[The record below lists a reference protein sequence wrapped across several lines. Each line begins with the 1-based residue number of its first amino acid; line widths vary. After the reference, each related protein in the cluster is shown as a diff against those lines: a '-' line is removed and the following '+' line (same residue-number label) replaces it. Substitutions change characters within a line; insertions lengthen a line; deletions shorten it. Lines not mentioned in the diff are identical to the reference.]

1 MNPGPIYRGIS
12 ASSTLNGLLTQ
23 NSHLKKLTPDIN
35 DEKGSEKPMASTI
48 PGTICCH
55 HRLPSIRLHILKGIV
70 NSNLKKNSY
79 LILMM
84 RQGTEKPM
92 ASTIPGPI
100 CCHPFAFKSLK
111 GLLTPIWKKNS
122 YLILMMRQG
131 TEKPMAATIPG
142 PICRLPSLKGLVA
155 QNSNLKKLTP
165 YINGEERPREA
176 DGVNDAWSNMFA
188 SFIFHHLGGNIIKN
202 AYFLGT
208 FYLSFRI
215 WYISI

>member
-1 MNPGPIYRGIS
+1 
-12 ASSTLNGLLTQ
+12 
-23 NSHLKKLTPDIN
+23 
-35 DEKGSEKPMASTI
+35 
-48 PGTICCH
+48 
-55 HRLPSIRLHILKGIV
+55 
-70 NSNLKKNSY
+70 
-79 LILMM
+79 
-84 RQGTEKPM
+84 
-92 ASTIPGPI
+92 
-100 CCHPFAFKSLK
+100 
-111 GLLTPIWKKNS
+111 
-122 YLILMMRQG
+122 MMRQG

-215 WYISI
+215 